1 MPRVKRATIALK
13 KRRKLMKAVKG
24 YRGSRSRRVNCAQE
38 AFLHAQHYAYRD
50 RRVKKR
56 DFRRLWIAR
65 INAAARTCGLSYS
78 RLMNG
83 LKVAGVDVNRKVL
96 AEIAVAD
103 SAAFARL
110 AEVAR
115 QGLQTTVSA

>member
-110 AEVAR
+110 ADVAR
-115 QGLQTTVSA
+115 QGLKTTVSA

>member
-65 INAAARTCGLSYS
+65 INAAARSCGLSYS
-78 RLMNG
+78 RMMNG

-115 QGLQTTVSA
+115 QGLQTTVTA

>member
-50 RRVKKR
+50 RRTKKR

-78 RLMNG
+78 RMMSG
-83 LKVAGVDVNRKVL
+83 LRLAGVDVNRKVL

-103 SAAFARL
+103 GAAFARL
-110 AEVAR
+110 ADVAR
-115 QGLQTTVSA
+115 QRLETPISA

>member
-78 RLMNG
+78 RMMNG
-83 LKVAGVDVNRKVL
+83 LRLAGVDVNRKVL

-103 SAAFARL
+103 GAAFSRL
-110 AEVAR
+110 ADVAR
-115 QGLQTTVSA
+115 QKLETQATA